1 VPAALGATKYKVLHN
16 FGSGNDGSFPA
27 GSVVQDKK
35 GNLYGATGGG
45 DVGCKGD
52 GSGGT
57 IFELAKQANGTWRES
72 VLYCFGGQWT
82 DGLPDS
88 GLIID
93 NEGDLFGTS
102 AGGPDDLSNV
112 FELTLGA
119 GGWSFS
125 VLYSLGGGDLVS
137 DGLGDIYGYLAPA
150 NIRLVLW
157 LNCRPAPMAGTI
169 RNFTASVAMGGGD
182 GFGPSPA
189 APPNWDNRGNLYGT
203 TLYGGNSESSGHK
216 KFCLQGLGCG
226 VAFRMVPNG
235 NGTWTYHV
243 LHRFAETKNDGQ
255 TPEGGGRCGCIW
267 RCVRSHGIWGRLR
280 KRDDLQVHSFRRPL
294 EANRPL

>member
-137 DGLGDIYGYLAPA
+137 DGLGDIYGYLGPGQYK
-150 NIRLVLW
+150 
-157 LNCRPAPMAGTI
+157 AG
-169 RNFTASVAMGGGD
+169 AVAELSPGSNGWDYTQLYSFGGD
-182 GFGPSPA
+182 G
-189 APPNWDNRGNLYGT
+189 
-203 TLYGGNSESSGHK
+203 
-216 KFCLQGLGCG
+216 
-226 VAFRMVPNG
+226 
-235 NGTWTYHV
+235 
-243 LHRFAETKNDGQ
+243 
-255 TPEGGGRCGCIW
+255 GR
-267 RCVRSHGIWGRLR
+267 GRLWT
-280 KRDDLQVHSFRRPL
+280 
-294 EANRPL
+294 